1 MYKSKFVI
9 LCSVI
14 SMGLTLLLAGGCQ
27 QSAENAS
34 AAKSAATPVLRQD
47 ERSVVPVS
55 TQFLVTLNEA
65 VETNK
70 NNVGDI
76 IGGQLAKSIDVAGKV
91 VIPEGSNV
99 NMVITQLVKGGT
111 MKTRPEIAFTIK
123 DITLADGK
131 TYTIESSQIYEK
143 GRSHTGRE
151 VGMIG
156 GGAAAGAVVGAL
168 IGKGKGAIIGAAAG
182 AAAGTGASALTGR
195 QNLVYSPG
203 EMLTFTSTQPIT
215 VTMRR

>member
-1 MYKSKFVI
+1 MYKSKLVI

-14 SMGLTLLLAGGCQ
+14 FMSLTLLLAGGCQ
-27 QSAENAS
+27 QDAQNAS
-34 AAKSAATPVLRQD
+34 AAKSNVTPAAPQQEKLI
-47 ERSVVPVS
+47 VPGS
-55 TQFLVTLNEA
+55 TQFLVTLNET
-65 VETNK
+65 VESNK
-70 NNVGDI
+70 NHVGDI
-76 IGGQLAKSIDVAGKV
+76 ISGQLAKSIDVAGKV
-91 VIPEGSNV
+91 VLPEGSNV
-99 NMVITQLVKGGT
+99 NMIITQLVKGGT

-123 DITLADGK
+123 DITLADGR
-131 TYTIESSQIYEK
+131 TYSIESSQIYEK